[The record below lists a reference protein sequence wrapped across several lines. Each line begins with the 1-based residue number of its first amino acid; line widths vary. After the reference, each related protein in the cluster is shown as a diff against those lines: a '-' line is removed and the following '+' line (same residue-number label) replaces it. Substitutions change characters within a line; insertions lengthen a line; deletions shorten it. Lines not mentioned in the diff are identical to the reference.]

1 MTKMIEKWQNKVI
14 RKYGFENWR
23 TLLVFNLTRE
33 IF

>member
-1 MTKMIEKWQNKVI
+1 MTKMIKKWQNKVI

>member
-1 MTKMIEKWQNKVI
+1 MTKMIQKWQDAVI

-23 TLLVFNLTRE
+23 TLLVFHLTRV